1 MKKEK
6 CYSRVIEARAQESFS
21 APTGASSYCCSH
33 WPVGTRRALSDNT
46 LKETKNQKK
55 KQASACASKSFD
67 YPPQLKYA
75 PVIHQGDISQP
86 FVWRV
91 LEGTVRVLLVLHDC
105 TLQLNSERVG
115 RKANGIPQTR
125 RNSSLNLKRRGNKEK
140 FLKYQNRNPGL
151 EEGAK
156 TSKLQNV
163 RKMPSGQAKTHRQGK
178 NAFGERSS

>member
-1 MKKEK
+1 M
-6 CYSRVIEARAQESFS
+6 
-21 APTGASSYCCSH
+21 PTGASPYCCSH
-33 WPVGTRRALSDNT
+33 RLGVNRRASSDNT
-46 LKETKNQKK
+46 LKETKKIKQK

-75 PVIHQGDISQP
+75 PVIPQGDIPQP
-86 FVWRV
+86 CVWRV

-140 FLKYQNRNPGL
+140 FLKNDILL
-151 EEGAK
+151 E
-156 TSKLQNV
+156 
-163 RKMPSGQAKTHRQGK
+163 
-178 NAFGERSS
+178 